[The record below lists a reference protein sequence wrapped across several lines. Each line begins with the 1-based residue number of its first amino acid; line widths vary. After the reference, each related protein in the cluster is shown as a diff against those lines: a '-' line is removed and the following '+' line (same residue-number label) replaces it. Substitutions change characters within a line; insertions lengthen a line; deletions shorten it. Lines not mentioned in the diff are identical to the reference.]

1 MSTPLLDRASA
12 LPAEAVSPLV
22 DLLVSLADN
31 KHALGLRFAEWCS
44 SGPTIEAGVAA
55 TAMAQDELGHARVLY
70 GLLED
75 LPGAPRRSDREWAA
89 EDARTVALVA
99 ESFPS
104 WPHAI
109 VANVLL
115 DRALTF
121 VLQSAAD
128 SRYLPLQQRTRKVIE
143 EEKFHAVHG
152 HGWLRQLAAEGP
164 SLRSRLVGII
174 RAGWADTLCWFG
186 PGEGGALVPLVRAGI
201 LHEAGEAVRQRFLR
215 DVGPLFSEA
224 GLAIP
229 LEPAANGWALKEP
242 LPWTNWDETNRRVW
256 MDDAPSGAQRPG
268 RPLLSVRAAD
278 RAQSPA
284 VCPFCGSG
292 NTELISLFGSTSLT
306 SRYHCRECRS
316 AFEQV
321 KWGSLGEP

>member
-1 MSTPLLDRASA
+1 VSTPLLDRASA

-22 DLLVSLADN
+22 NLVVSLADN

-99 ESFPS
+99 GPFSS

-128 SRYLPLQQRTRKVIE
+128 SRYLPLQQRTRKLIE
-143 EEKFHAVHG
+143 EERFHAVHG

-164 SLRSRLVGII
+164 SLRTRLERII
-174 RAGWADTLCWFG
+174 HAGWADTLCWFG
-186 PGEGGALVPLVRAGI
+186 PGDGGALVPLVRAGI
-201 LHEAGEAVRQRFLR
+201 LREAGEAVRQRFLR
-215 DVGPLFSEA
+215 DVGPLCSEA

-229 LEPAANGWALKEP
+229 LEAAAGGWAIKEP
-242 LPWTNWDETNRRVW
+242 LPWANWDETNRRVLV
-256 MDDAPSGAQRPG
+256 DDGRSSAQKSGHASPG
-268 RPLLSVRAAD
+268 AGPTDRGQPVAA
-278 RAQSPA
+278 
-284 VCPFCGSG
+284 CPFCGSG

-306 SRYHCRECRS
+306 SQYYCRECRS

-321 KWGSLGEP
+321 KWGSLSRP